1 MVNLGIDF
9 GSTYTMVSVF
19 ENGMPVTVQPNHLTY
34 NYPSVVA
41 YDERRKRYFFGA
53 SARDKLGKPGVIGF
67 RGFKMLLNQQ
77 MGDVDLKERNY
88 EDINSPEP

>member
-41 YDERRKRYFFGA
+41 YDKRKKSTFSECRQGIS
-53 SARDKLGKPGVIGF
+53 SANRVLSVSE
-67 RGFKMLLNQQ
+67 
-77 MGDVDLKERNY
+77 VLKCSLISRWVTLTSKKE
-88 EDINSPEP
+88 IMKI